1 MKKDNVSPA
10 VILNDEINSN
20 LEFALKSVINDWYFL
35 EDMQGIICNEQDNEN
50 YKRQKCFE
58 YFYKNLKDYLF
69 VDNSFLMNL
78 MKESKGE
85 TYWLQDYIIWK

>member
-85 TYWLQDYIIWK
+85 TY

>member
-20 LEFALKSVINDWYFL
+20 LEFALKSVINEWYFL
-35 EDMQGIICNEQDNEN
+35 EDMQEIICNEQDNEN

-69 VDNSFLMNL
+69 VDNSFLMDL
-78 MKESKGE
+78 MKESTGE
-85 TYWLQDYIIWK
+85 TY

>member
-10 VILNDEINSN
+10 VILNDEINSS

-35 EDMQGIICNEQDNEN
+35 EDMQEIISNEQDNEN

-69 VDNSFLMNL
+69 VDNSFLMDL
-78 MKESKGE
+78 MKESAGE
-85 TYWLQDYIIWK
+85 NY